1 MPDANGE
8 VGTQSVATQPEPTF
22 SRQELGAG
30 LLNNIPQLS
39 ENARGDLS
47 DMSDM
52 SDVSDELRFSI
63 APEENQPQTAAFK
76 KWFDGSKVVDKNGKA
91 LVV

>member
-30 LLNNIPQLS
+30 LLNIPQLS
-39 ENARGDLS
+39 ENASGDLS
-47 DMSDM
+47 DV

-63 APEENQPQTAAFK
+63 APEENQPQLLL
-76 KWFDGSKVVDKNGKA
+76 SKNGLTA
-91 LVV
+91 QRW